1 MASQGRSPA
10 GCRDF
15 SVHCTLTEMT
25 WDTTLDV
32 RRVPRSSIVV
42 PTFVFGAFL
51 IRWGKELKFKQK
63 YGNSKKE
70 NLAGV
75 F

>member
-1 MASQGRSPA
+1 
-10 GCRDF
+10 
-15 SVHCTLTEMT
+15 LTEMT